1 MTTSV
6 QALENMN
13 TAVETELRSMLSYFG
28 ESIDSPEGPKPEDFF
43 NLIVSFS
50 SSLRVRSPIQW
61 VDGF

>member
-13 TAVETELRSMLSYFG
+13 TAVETELRSTLSYFG